1 MSGTRCL
8 PKDTKRASV
17 PQRGKVSGWLR
28 KKTCRFGMP
37 RYVQQSLFTVDF
49 EARMLHYGQSGR
61 LMSMPFCDVLGV
73 EPLISGAEVPCL
85 SGLLCLPQFQTDPI
99 ATEDQ
104 HDFVLHTKARRM
116 ELRCKSAAER
126 QKWIVTIQDAI
137 TQNVTFVTKGGTN
150 WVCDDEVDCGGST
163 RTCSRNSTSSADE
176 WEVDSD
182 SHCDDFPYLTMP
194 LRKVP
199 LSNVGE
205 PGRCFLGISAAD
217 ASTPGLPRSRAMCSH
232 AWKQLQKL
240 TPDVPSVMH
249 EDSTPRD
256 EEVNAGKTPYALATL
271 SFRELLLARG
281 KKPPRNIRIP

>member
-1 MSGTRCL
+1 MSGTTCP

-17 PQRGKVSGWLR
+17 PQCGKVSGWLR

-73 EPLISGAEVPCL
+73 EPLISGVEVPCL
-85 SGLLCLPQFQTDPI
+85 SGVLCFQTSPI
-99 ATEDQ
+99 AKEDQ

-116 ELRCKSAAER
+116 ELRCKSAADR

-137 TQNVTFVTKGGTN
+137 TQNATFVTKDGTN
-150 WVCDDEVDCGGST
+150 RVGDDEVDCGGST

-182 SHCDDFPYLTMP
+182 SHCDLDLTMP
-194 LRKVP
+194 LWKVP

-205 PGRCFLGISAAD
+205 PGRCFSGISAAD
-217 ASTPGLPRSRAMCSH
+217 ASTPGLPRSRAVCGH

-249 EDSTPRD
+249 EDSTPCD
-256 EEVNAGKTPYALATL
+256 EEVDAGKTPYALATL